1 MRSRWN
7 RTYLVTAVVAMAIS
21 STHAQLLRVD
31 DHAGAQEFNY
41 KIAGD
46 PQNTFFYEINDAPV
60 TVKGSPYTAK
70 AITTTV
76 QTLADGN
83 KITHTNEVQLARD
96 SEGRTR
102 REQNLADIGPWK
114 TNAKGS
120 IISINDPVEH
130 VRYELRQSGDKVVSA
145 NKTMSVERTRVLEN
159 KTRAMA
165 EDAQVHAGHGSGVG
179 VGVGDEP
186 GMDKN
191 IVIVTSDNDN
201 VMTNNSRYK
210 TEQDGAQAKN
220 VKTED
225 LGTQSIEGVSA
236 HGKRTTVTIPA
247 GQIGNDQP
255 INIVTETW
263 YSPELQLTVMSKR
276 NDPRTGETEFKMTNI
291 QRVEPDPTLFQAP
304 PGVQIETNPLPKVK
318 RDGEF

>member
-1 MRSRWN
+1 MRNRWN
-7 RTYLVTAVVAMAIS
+7 GIYLVTAVVAMGVS
-21 STHAQLLRVD
+21 SAHAQFLRLD
-31 DHAGAQEFNY
+31 SGAAQEFTY
-41 KIAGD
+41 KVAGD
-46 PQNTFFYEINDAPV
+46 GQNTFFFESNVEGPV
-60 TVKGSPYTAK
+60 VKASPYTAK

-102 REQNLADIGPWK
+102 REQNLADLGPWK
-114 TNAKGS
+114 TNAKGA
-120 IISINDPVEH
+120 IISINDPVAH
-130 VRYELRQSGDKVVSA
+130 VRYELRQQGDKVISA
-145 NKTMSVERTRVLEN
+145 NKTMPVERARIVEQRA
-159 KTRAMA
+159 KAMA
-165 EDAQVHAGHGSGVG
+165 DAQVHEGHGSGVG

-191 IVIVTSDNDN
+191 IVIVTSGNDN
-201 VMTNNSRYK
+201 VMTNTMHYK
-210 TEQDGAQAKN
+210 TEQDSAQSKN

-236 HGKRTTVTIPA
+236 NGKRTTVTIPA

-276 NDPRTGETEFKMTNI
+276 NDPRVGETEFKMTNI

-304 PGVQIETNPLPKVK
+304 PGVEVIPPKA
-318 RDGEF
+318 REREF

>member
-1 MRSRWN
+1 MRNKWN
-7 RTYLVTAVVAMAIS
+7 EILVTAALAMGLTAS
-21 STHAQLLRVD
+21 AHAQFMRVD
-31 DHAGAQEFNY
+31 GGAGAQEFSY

-46 PQNTFFYEINDAPV
+46 PQNTFFYQIDSEPAV
-60 TVKGSPYTAK
+60 VKNSPYTAK

-96 SEGRTR
+96 SDGRTR
-102 REQNLADIGPWK
+102 REQNLANIGPWQ
-114 TNAKGS
+114 TNDKGS
-120 IISINDPVEH
+120 IISINDPVAH
-130 VRYELRQSGDKVVSA
+130 VRYELRQSGDKVISA
-145 NKTMSVERTRVLEN
+145 NKTLSVERTRVLEA
-159 KTRAMA
+159 KAKA
-165 EDAQVHAGHGSGVG
+165 EADSMRVREGHGIGVG

-191 IVIVTSDNDN
+191 IVIVTSD
-201 VMTNNSRYK
+201 K
-210 TEQDGAQAKN
+210 QDSVLHSKVELDRAQSKD
-220 VKTED
+220 VRTED
-225 LGTQSIEGVSA
+225 LGTQSIEGVSVN
-236 HGKRTTVTIPA
+236 GKRTTVTIPA

-304 PGVQIETNPLPKVK
+304 PGVEVITPKA
-318 RDGEF
+318 REREF

>member
-1 MRSRWN
+1 MRSKWN
-7 RTYLVTAVVAMAIS
+7 GIYLVTAVVAMAVS
-21 STHAQLLRVD
+21 SAHAQFLRVD
-31 DHAGAQEFNY
+31 GGAGAQEFSY
-41 KIAGD
+41 KMVGD
-46 PQNTFFYEINDAPV
+46 GQSTFFFESNMEGPV
-60 TVKGSPYTAK
+60 VKASPYTAK

-102 REQNLADIGPWK
+102 REQNLANIGPWQ
-114 TNAKGS
+114 TNDKGS
-120 IISINDPVEH
+120 IISINDPVAH
-130 VRYELRQSGDKVVSA
+130 VHYELRQSGDKVVSA
-145 NKTMSVERTRVLEN
+145 NKMVSIERSRVLEH
-159 KTRAMA
+159 KARAMA

-191 IVIVTSDNDN
+191 IVIVTSGNDN
-201 VMTNNSRYK
+201 VGASTLRYK
-210 TEQDGAQAKN
+210 TELDAAQSKN

-236 HGKRTTVTIPA
+236 NGKRTTVTIPA

-276 NDPRTGETEFKMTNI
+276 NDPRVGETEFKMTNI
-291 QRVEPDPTLFQAP
+291 QRVEPDPTLFQTP
-304 PGVQIETNPLPKVK
+304 PGVEVITPKT
-318 RDGEF
+318 REREF